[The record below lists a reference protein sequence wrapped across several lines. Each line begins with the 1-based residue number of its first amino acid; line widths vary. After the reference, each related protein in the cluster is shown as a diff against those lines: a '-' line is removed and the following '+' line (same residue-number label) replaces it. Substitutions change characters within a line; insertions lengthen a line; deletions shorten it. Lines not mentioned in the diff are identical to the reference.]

1 MCAVEDAVGGA
12 RSESVVK
19 RGRTLGRKGNFHSNV
34 RVREVIKGAEGK
46 QLLLPTSVP
55 YDSSPAVDGCRTR
68 VDVVSCEATVFCLR
82 NDASSL
88 NSKT

>member
-1 MCAVEDAVGGA
+1 VRALLSVAG
-12 RSESVVK
+12 RSDVK
-19 RGRTLGRKGNFHSNV
+19 GTFIRMSDSGRF
-34 RVREVIKGAEGK
+34 IKGAEGK
-46 QLLLPTSVP
+46 QLLLPTNVP

-68 VDVVSCEATVFCLR
+68 GDVVSCEATVFCLR